1 MKSMIKKTKD
11 INLSASSLKLFKECP
26 RCFYLQK
33 KEGIHRPP
41 MNFALQSNL
50 DRILKTYFDGFRRVG
65 RLPPE
70 LVGHVQGKLFA
81 DETVLETWR
90 NALRPVLV
98 YRDPKLPGYSLGG
111 GIDDCLDD
119 HGVLTPVDYKTTG
132 GSNFE
137 ETAEH
142 YYQHQLDIYDLLI
155 REQGRKTS
163 GIGYLVYYKP
173 EEIIGHGEIKFRTV
187 VKKLATNP
195 ERGLA
200 LFREAVVCLSSSRP
214 LRHSA
219 CDYCSWGVE
228 TRID

>member
-1 MKSMIKKTKD
+1 MTVTKKRNE

-41 MNFALQSNL
+41 LNFALQSNL
-50 DRILKTYFDGFRRVG
+50 DRILKTYFDGFRRKG
-65 RLPPE
+65 ELPPE
-70 LVGHVQGKLFA
+70 LVGNVTGKLFA
-81 DETVLETWR
+81 DEEVLEAWR
-90 NALRPVLV
+90 NALRPVLT
-98 YRDPKLPGYSLGG
+98 YRDPKLPGYVLGG

-137 ETAEH
+137 ETAEQ

-173 EEIIGHGEIKFRTV
+173 DEIIGHGEVKFRTV
-187 VKKLATNP
+187 VKKLATKP

-200 LFREAVVCLSSSRP
+200 LFREGVACLSGARP
-214 LRHSA
+214 PRHTA
-219 CDYCSWGVE
+219 CSYCSWGENSQV
-228 TRID
+228 